1 MNHDDQFAMALSYL
15 QCVLLA
21 RRQQIDL
28 GSLRLKWIDFDI
40 LNALLA
46 HKKLQPSS
54 LSQLLS
60 VSRPAMSKRLSYL
73 QKNELVILERQ
84 QADKRAYT
92 VALTAAGRGV
102 MEMVFR
108 SHRNTALAAKQA
120 LSAEEQT
127 QFAAL
132 AQKLASQLDDVS
144 LRMI

>member
-46 HKKLQPSS
+46 RKRLQPSS

-60 VSRPAMSKRLSYL
+60 VSRPTISKRLSYL
-73 QKNELVILERQ
+73 QKNELITLERQ
-84 QADKRAYT
+84 QTDKRAYA
-92 VALTAAGRGV
+92 VALTVAGRGV

-108 SHRNTALAAKQA
+108 SHRNIAIEAKQA
-120 LSAEEQT
+120 LSVEEQT

-132 AQKLASQLDDVS
+132 AQKLASHLDDVS